1 VLVNK
6 NEELSENEDKNFGDK
21 VKHKVDSIMDTTD
34 NTDMFDKK
42 DIDDNIF
49 LAMLSYIGI
58 FAFIPYFIKTD
69 SKFVKYHAI
78 RGINLL
84 ILEGIYTL
92 LDGLLS
98 LIKVSKVVVDYG
110 NLVGTKLV
118 TPLWISVPMA
128 TIGIIL
134 TILSIIGII
143 NVCKGKA
150 KELPLINKIKIIK

>member
-1 VLVNK
+1 
-6 NEELSENEDKNFGDK
+6 
-21 VKHKVDSIMDTTD
+21 
-34 NTDMFDKK
+34 
-42 DIDDNIF
+42 
-49 LAMLSYIGI
+49 
-58 FAFIPYFIKTD
+58 
-69 SKFVKYHAI
+69 
-78 RGINLL
+78 
-84 ILEGIYTL
+84 
-92 LDGLLS
+92 
-98 LIKVSKVVVDYG
+98 VVDYG